1 LNGISSCTL
10 LNVDGKDLF
19 SLLPQPESKLSI
31 SAHAQNPIQTSGG
44 LEMRG
49 SKSQAF
55 CDDDSDSD
63 FEQSSKPKNVSLAR
77 TVRGSMIKASIIFR
91 RAAWSLAC
99 RRKLTFGSLLLH
111 ALLAFVIII
120 IVKDVS
126 PHINDT
132 TAYIVIT
139 TIMLTFQSIQFIFY
153 LHKCNEVFLKVIIHL
168 KLS

>member
-1 LNGISSCTL
+1 MNE
-10 LNVDGKDLF
+10 NGKDLF

-31 SAHAQNPIQTSGG
+31 SAHAKNPIQFSGG

-49 SKSQAF
+49 SKTQAF
-55 CDDDSDSD
+55 SDEDVDSD
-63 FEQSSKPKNVSLAR
+63 FEAPSEAKKVSLAR
-77 TVRGSMIKASIIFR
+77 NVRGSMVKASIILR

-99 RRKLTFGSLLLH
+99 RRKLMLGSLLLH

-126 PHINDT
+126 PYINDT

-139 TIMLTFQSIQFIFY
+139 TIMLTFQSVQFIFY
-153 LHKCNEVFLKVIIHL
+153 LHKCNEVFLKVMNYF
-168 KLS
+168 KLA